1 MRFEDITK
9 NGLSDATDL
18 ELKKL
23 KYKFAKFWD
32 RHFKNNDNEI
42 VGCFTRNDLIS
53 KYTLL
58 LKEMDDPQRS
68 LQHSTCDID
77 RQAFKKKMQI
87 KADGIDLSLL
97 EEVTTTQNIVILD
110 ENFTKSDEVNI
121 TIQAFDA
128 ESFCEDI
135 EKKLA
140 KIFKEQFGKS
150 CIFNCEGGFVGKG
163 IPLFHQVIRPVS
175 KVEKIEIKQK
185 SKKVGKEVKKDLELV
200 PIEKGD
206 EQIVYGI
213 VYEPNVK
220 DSQGDQANEEEIRKA
235 LYTFME
241 SSQAFKI
248 MHKGKNVRVKTLEA
262 FLAPVDFTV
271 GKRKVKKGSWVHVT
285 RILDKKVWEDIK
297 AGKLTGYSMAGYA
310 KVE

>member
-1 MRFEDITK
+1 MRIEEITISK
-9 NGLSDATDL
+9 LSEATDL
-18 ELKKL
+18 ELKQL

-32 RHFKNNDNEI
+32 RHFKHNNNEV
-42 VGCFTRNDLIS
+42 VGCFTRDDFIS

-77 RQAFKKKMQI
+77 RQAFKKRMQV
-87 KADGIDLSLL
+87 KADGIDLSAFTEIL
-97 EEVTTTQNIVILD
+97 TKKDYIILD
-110 ENFTKSDEVNI
+110 KDFTETDEIKI
-121 TIQAFDA
+121 TIQAD
-128 ESFCEDI
+128 SFFFPKHIEED
-135 EKKLA
+135 LT
-140 KIFKEQFGKS
+140 KIFKEQFDKP
-150 CIFNCEGGFVGKG
+150 CIFVYQQDFEGEG
-163 IPLFHQVIRPVS
+163 ICLFHEVLCPATKLQ
-175 KVEKIEIKQK
+175 KITIKQE
-185 SKKVGKEVKKDLELV
+185 SKNEGKEVKKDLELV

-213 VYEPNVK
+213 VYEP
-220 DSQGDQANEEEIRKA
+220 DTEDAQGDQANEKEIRKA

-248 MHKGKNVRVKTLEA
+248 MHKGKNVKVKTLEA
-262 FLAPVDFTV
+262 FLAPIDFTV

-310 KVE
+310 EVE